1 MERREMVERI
11 NRMGRKL
18 KNRLAYILII
28 VMLCS
33 TMSLENVNASD
44 YDSLN
49 STEGNNESNTIIENQ
64 QEADNEQTDNSSVQ
78 QKVENE
84 QYNASN
90 EEADNVTEEIPEQ
103 DSQNIEIQTNDET
116 QVLIN
121 YVSVDKPFL
130 ETPNE
135 QNVVVSFGN
144 GNENISKVRL
154 VCKKNDGSDLELNL
168 TRQEKE
174 LYLFTIPLE
183 KKDSGTYELD
193 SFAYF
198 INGIEQ
204 IIDLKAIGIEA
215 KFGVNEFYPGYE
227 NGDINSNDID
237 VSVVDVDANKVIAAQ
252 TDIEEALDATQEA
265 IAESSGESVN
275 DKSRNLKTS
284 RTAVK
289 EKVVVLDPGHGGS
302 DGGAAANGLVE
313 KNLTLKIAQ
322 YCKQELE
329 EYSGLKVYMT
339 RNNDSDVGLSERVQ
353 MAKRWGADVFVSIHI
368 NSASAGANGVEVW
381 YPNSSYNAN
390 IHAQG
395 KDLANEILKELVG
408 LGLTNRGI
416 KIRNSENGTK
426 YPDGSL
432 ADYYSVI
439 KDSKT
444 NGFPGIIVEHAFI
457 SNPSDA
463 AKLKQESFLKQLG
476 IADAIGIAN
485 YFGLS
490 KNPEIRIVNKNDF
503 SGTFKVKITGVGS
516 STNTTKVEVPVW
528 CQTDG
533 QDDLKWYTATL
544 QNDGSYTVDVAISNH
559 NDQVGTYIADLY
571 VTYRNGTM
579 EQLGRTSAVMS
590 KTSANISVE
599 KNGTNPAQYQSKVVF
614 SNMPTGVKS
623 VQFAVWSNE
632 GGQNDLKWYMGK
644 DVGNDTWLAT
654 IDLNNHKTYGNY
666 SVHAYL
672 EMEDGYFFN
681 FGNTSFEVQK
691 ANVGEL
697 KVKDYNQNEG
707 SFRVIIRLN
716 NTDVGINKVDV
727 PIWCSSNQS
736 DIKWYT
742 AIKQADGTYSVDV
755 NIANHKYNS
764 GEYNIHAYLTDAF
777 GNKSFGQAT
786 TFAVIAPKSEV
797 TAKDAAGTET
807 NYELKATNL
816 GLYGDVRKVEFAVW
830 SLKGGQDDLAWY
842 QASRDSSGAYRA
854 TVPISRH
861 RTAGE
866 YEADAYITL
875 GNGGLKYVGKASFKV
890 TEPGISKV
898 EVSEKDVD
906 GGTFTVSLAKPESPS
921 GVNRLQVAVW
931 GAANGQNDLKWYDAA
946 KRPDGSYEVA
956 VSIANH
962 GFETGT
968 YNVHT
973 YLTGGNGISLCA
985 NTTST
990 EIEAPKSEV
999 TATDAAGTETNY
1011 ELKATNLGLYGDVRK
1026 VEFAVWSLK
1035 GGQDDLVW
1043 YQASRDSSGAYRATV
1058 PISRHRTTGEY
1069 EGDAYITLSNGTLKY
1084 VGTAKFEIT
1093 IPSLNLYVA
1102 NYDASLGSFDVILN
1116 NIVSPS
1122 GINKIE
1128 VPVWCSSNQSDIKW
1142 YKAVKQNDGT
1152 YKITVDPMYHN
1163 LHSGIYQIH
1172 AYITTGNGIMTL
1184 AGTTTQLVK
1193 APELYT
1199 IMGTTTTT
1207 VDQMMKYYKS
1217 SGVNYPGNELGK
1229 GGAPTLESFCKLYLE
1244 EANAEGVRAE
1254 VAFAQTM
1261 LETGWLKYGG
1271 IVKIEQFNFA
1281 GIGALDGNS
1290 TGNCATFPDVRTGI
1304 RAQIQHLKAYGSSG
1318 ALTNSCVDPRFH
1330 LVKRNCAP
1338 YVQWLGQK
1346 ENPQGNGW
1354 ATSERYGYN
1363 IMSGIQKLKSL

>member
-1 MERREMVERI
+1 
-11 NRMGRKL
+11 
-18 KNRLAYILII
+18 LA
-28 VMLCS
+28 C
-33 TMSLENVNASD
+33 
-44 YDSLN
+44 
-49 STEGNNESNTIIENQ
+49 GGFR
-64 QEADNEQTDNSSVQ
+64 
-78 QKVENE
+78 KVE
-84 QYNASN
+84 
-90 EEADNVTEEIPEQ
+90 
-103 DSQNIEIQTNDET
+103 
-116 QVLIN
+116 
-121 YVSVDKPFL
+121 
-130 ETPNE
+130 
-135 QNVVVSFGN
+135 
-144 GNENISKVRL
+144 
-154 VCKKNDGSDLELNL
+154 
-168 TRQEKE
+168 
-174 LYLFTIPLE
+174 
-183 KKDSGTYELD
+183 
-193 SFAYF
+193 FAVWS
-198 INGIEQ
+198 
-204 IIDLKAIGIEA
+204 LKG
-215 KFGVNEFYPGYE
+215 
-227 NGDINSNDID
+227 
-237 VSVVDVDANKVIAAQ
+237 
-252 TDIEEALDATQEA
+252 
-265 IAESSGESVN
+265 
-275 DKSRNLKTS
+275 
-284 RTAVK
+284 
-289 EKVVVLDPGHGGS
+289 
-302 DGGAAANGLVE
+302 
-313 KNLTLKIAQ
+313 
-322 YCKQELE
+322 
-329 EYSGLKVYMT
+329 
-339 RNNDSDVGLSERVQ
+339 
-353 MAKRWGADVFVSIHI
+353 
-368 NSASAGANGVEVW
+368 
-381 YPNSSYNAN
+381 
-390 IHAQG
+390 
-395 KDLANEILKELVG
+395 
-408 LGLTNRGI
+408 
-416 KIRNSENGTK
+416 
-426 YPDGSL
+426 
-432 ADYYSVI
+432 
-439 KDSKT
+439 
-444 NGFPGIIVEHAFI
+444 
-457 SNPSDA
+457 
-463 AKLKQESFLKQLG
+463 
-476 IADAIGIAN
+476 
-485 YFGLS
+485 
-490 KNPEIRIVNKNDF
+490 
-503 SGTFKVKITGVGS
+503 
-516 STNTTKVEVPVW
+516 
-528 CQTDG
+528 G
-533 QDDLKWYTATL
+533 QDDLAWYQASRDSSGAYRATVPISRHRTAGEYEADAYITL
-544 QNDGSYTVDVAISNH
+544 GNGGLKYVGKASFKVTEPGISRVEVSEKDVDGGTFTVSLAKPESPSGVNRL
-559 NDQVGTYIADLY
+559 QV
-571 VTYRNGTM
+571 
-579 EQLGRTSAVMS
+579 
-590 KTSANISVE
+590 
-599 KNGTNPAQYQSKVVF
+599 
-614 SNMPTGVKS
+614 
-623 VQFAVWSNE
+623 AVWGAAN
-632 GGQNDLKWYMGK
+632 GQNDLKWYDAAK
-644 DVGNDTWLAT
+644 RP
-654 IDLNNHKTYGNY
+654 
-666 SVHAYL
+666 
-672 EMEDGYFFN
+672 DGSY
-681 FGNTSFEVQK
+681 EV
-691 ANVGEL
+691 AV
-697 KVKDYNQNEG
+697 
-707 SFRVIIRLN
+707 S
-716 NTDVGINKVDV
+716 
-727 PIWCSSNQS
+727 
-736 DIKWYT
+736 
-742 AIKQADGTYSVDV
+742 
-755 NIANHKYNS
+755 IANHGFETGTYNVHTYLTGGNGIS
-764 GEYNIHAYLTDAF
+764 LCANTTSTEIEAPKSEVTAKDAAGTETNYELKATNLGLYGDVRKVEFAVWSLKGGQDDLAWYQASRDSSGAYRATVPISRHRTAGEYEADAYITLGNGGLKYVGKASFKVTEPGISKVEVSEKDVDGGTFTVSLAKPESPSGVNRLQVAVWGAANGQNDLKWYDAAKRPDGSYEVAVSIANHGFETGTYNVHTYLTG
-777 GNKSFGQAT
+777 GNGISLCANT
-786 TFAVIAPKSEV
+786 TSTEIEAPKSEV

>member
-1 MERREMVERI
+1 MVERI

-830 SLKGGQDDLAWY
+830 SLKGGQDDL
-842 QASRDSSGAYRA
+842 
-854 TVPISRH
+854 
-861 RTAGE
+861 
-866 YEADAYITL
+866 
-875 GNGGLKYVGKASFKV
+875 
-890 TEPGISKV
+890 
-898 EVSEKDVD
+898 
-906 GGTFTVSLAKPESPS
+906 
-921 GVNRLQVAVW
+921 
-931 GAANGQNDLKWYDAA
+931 
-946 KRPDGSYEVA
+946 
-956 VSIANH
+956 
-962 GFETGT
+962 
-968 YNVHT
+968 
-973 YLTGGNGISLCA
+973 
-985 NTTST
+985 
-990 EIEAPKSEV
+990 
-999 TATDAAGTETNY
+999 
-1011 ELKATNLGLYGDVRK
+1011 
-1026 VEFAVWSLK
+1026 
-1035 GGQDDLVW
+1035 VW

>member
-1 MERREMVERI
+1 MVERI

-999 TATDAAGTETNY
+999 TAKDAAGTETNY

-1035 GGQDDLVW
+1035 GGQDDLAW

>member
-1 MERREMVERI
+1 
-11 NRMGRKL
+11 MGRKL

-830 SLKGGQDDLAWY
+830 SLKGGQDDL
-842 QASRDSSGAYRA
+842 
-854 TVPISRH
+854 
-861 RTAGE
+861 
-866 YEADAYITL
+866 
-875 GNGGLKYVGKASFKV
+875 
-890 TEPGISKV
+890 
-898 EVSEKDVD
+898 
-906 GGTFTVSLAKPESPS
+906 
-921 GVNRLQVAVW
+921 
-931 GAANGQNDLKWYDAA
+931 
-946 KRPDGSYEVA
+946 
-956 VSIANH
+956 
-962 GFETGT
+962 
-968 YNVHT
+968 
-973 YLTGGNGISLCA
+973 
-985 NTTST
+985 
-990 EIEAPKSEV
+990 
-999 TATDAAGTETNY
+999 
-1011 ELKATNLGLYGDVRK
+1011 
-1026 VEFAVWSLK
+1026 
-1035 GGQDDLVW
+1035 VW

>member
-1 MERREMVERI
+1 MVERI

-999 TATDAAGTETNY
+999 TAKDAAGTETNY

>member
-1 MERREMVERI
+1 MVERI

>member
-1 MERREMVERI
+1 M
-11 NRMGRKL
+11 
-18 KNRLAYILII
+18 
-28 VMLCS
+28 
-33 TMSLENVNASD
+33 
-44 YDSLN
+44 
-49 STEGNNESNTIIENQ
+49 
-64 QEADNEQTDNSSVQ
+64 
-78 QKVENE
+78 
-84 QYNASN
+84 
-90 EEADNVTEEIPEQ
+90 
-103 DSQNIEIQTNDET
+103 
-116 QVLIN
+116 
-121 YVSVDKPFL
+121 
-130 ETPNE
+130 
-135 QNVVVSFGN
+135 
-144 GNENISKVRL
+144 
-154 VCKKNDGSDLELNL
+154 
-168 TRQEKE
+168 
-174 LYLFTIPLE
+174 
-183 KKDSGTYELD
+183 
-193 SFAYF
+193 
-198 INGIEQ
+198 
-204 IIDLKAIGIEA
+204 
-215 KFGVNEFYPGYE
+215 
-227 NGDINSNDID
+227 
-237 VSVVDVDANKVIAAQ
+237 
-252 TDIEEALDATQEA
+252 
-265 IAESSGESVN
+265 
-275 DKSRNLKTS
+275 
-284 RTAVK
+284 
-289 EKVVVLDPGHGGS
+289 
-302 DGGAAANGLVE
+302 
-313 KNLTLKIAQ
+313 
-322 YCKQELE
+322 
-329 EYSGLKVYMT
+329 
-339 RNNDSDVGLSERVQ
+339 
-353 MAKRWGADVFVSIHI
+353 
-368 NSASAGANGVEVW
+368 
-381 YPNSSYNAN
+381 
-390 IHAQG
+390 
-395 KDLANEILKELVG
+395 
-408 LGLTNRGI
+408 
-416 KIRNSENGTK
+416 
-426 YPDGSL
+426 
-432 ADYYSVI
+432 
-439 KDSKT
+439 
-444 NGFPGIIVEHAFI
+444 
-457 SNPSDA
+457 
-463 AKLKQESFLKQLG
+463 
-476 IADAIGIAN
+476 
-485 YFGLS
+485 
-490 KNPEIRIVNKNDF
+490 
-503 SGTFKVKITGVGS
+503 
-516 STNTTKVEVPVW
+516 
-528 CQTDG
+528 
-533 QDDLKWYTATL
+533 
-544 QNDGSYTVDVAISNH
+544 
-559 NDQVGTYIADLY
+559 
-571 VTYRNGTM
+571 
-579 EQLGRTSAVMS
+579 
-590 KTSANISVE
+590 
-599 KNGTNPAQYQSKVVF
+599 
-614 SNMPTGVKS
+614 
-623 VQFAVWSNE
+623 
-632 GGQNDLKWYMGK
+632 
-644 DVGNDTWLAT
+644 
-654 IDLNNHKTYGNY
+654 
-666 SVHAYL
+666 
-672 EMEDGYFFN
+672 
-681 FGNTSFEVQK
+681 
-691 ANVGEL
+691 
-697 KVKDYNQNEG
+697 
-707 SFRVIIRLN
+707 
-716 NTDVGINKVDV
+716 
-727 PIWCSSNQS
+727 
-736 DIKWYT
+736 
-742 AIKQADGTYSVDV
+742 
-755 NIANHKYNS
+755 
-764 GEYNIHAYLTDAF
+764 
-777 GNKSFGQAT
+777 
-786 TFAVIAPKSEV
+786 
-797 TAKDAAGTET
+797 
-807 NYELKATNL
+807 
-816 GLYGDVRKVEFAVW
+816 
-830 SLKGGQDDLAWY
+830 
-842 QASRDSSGAYRA
+842 
-854 TVPISRH
+854 PISRH

-999 TATDAAGTETNY
+999 TAKDAAGTETNY

-1035 GGQDDLVW
+1035 GGQDDLAW

-1199 IMGTTTTT
+1199 IMGTTTTTT

>member
-1 MERREMVERI
+1 MVERI

-90 EEADNVTEEIPEQ
+90 EEADNVIEEIPEQ

-999 TATDAAGTETNY
+999 TAKDAAGTETNY

-1035 GGQDDLVW
+1035 GGQDDLAW